1 MAVFLRVGRGGADRV
16 VRPCGVGR
24 RGRRPLQREAL
35 SLRTSDRVTGVAIRF
50 SVAAL
55 VIQGG
60 QSRPPLQRDG
70 FPRQSVPQGHLLRGA
85 HWLGMT
91 GNGTSG
97 TPSPTHCVIARSTP
111 RALASRREATR
122 QSALPGTKKR
132 IPAPV
137 TRADRVV
144 RPCEAGRRGRR
155 PLQREALSL
164 RTSDRVTGV
173 AIRFSVA
180 ALVIQGGQSRPPLQ
194 RDGFPRQS
202 VPQGHLLRGAH
213 WLGMTGN
220 GTSYP
225 KGICSAAL
233 HCRTPSPT
241 GRSLH
246 RYFSKKQDL
255 PGQVLFCFAI
265 TRSRRAAERSDG
277 RA

>member
-1 MAVFLRVGRGGADRV
+1 MCPA
-16 VRPCGVGR
+16 
-24 RGRRPLQREAL
+24 
-35 SLRTSDRVTGVAIRF
+35 AIRA
-50 SVAAL
+50 VPA
-55 VIQGG
+55 INGG
-60 QSRPPLQRDG
+60 RAES
-70 FPRQSVPQGHLLRGA
+70 SA
-85 HWLGMT
+85 
-91 GNGTSG
+91 
-97 TPSPTHCVIARSTP
+97 THPVIARSTP

-122 QSALPGTKKR
+122 QSALPSTKKR

-173 AIRFSVA
+173 AIRFPVA

-202 VPQGHLLRGAH
+202 AD

-241 GRSLH
+241 ERSLR